1 MTSFIFE
8 QALPR
13 KQGKFTVA
21 EKQTWVRSVELV
33 LFRVYPGGRRAHS
46 WAWKVWISGW
56 TVQTWFEMLLSKL
69 ARLVLDWQSVPYQ
82 PWIDTISM

>member
-21 EKQTWVRSVELV
+21 EKQMWVRSVELV
-33 LFRVYPGGRRAHS
+33 LFRVYPGAEGLIPGLGRCGSQVGQFRPGLRCYS
-46 WAWKVWISGW
+46 QNYRG
-56 TVQTWFEMLLSKL
+56 
-69 ARLVLDWQSVPYQ
+69 
-82 PWIDTISM
+82 

>member
-21 EKQTWVRSVELV
+21 EKQTLVRSVKLV
-33 LFRVYPGGRRAHS
+33 LFRVHPGAEGLVPGLGRCESQVGEFRPDWRCHS
-46 WAWKVWISGW
+46 
-56 TVQTWFEMLLSKL
+56 QN
-69 ARLVLDWQSVPYQ
+69 
-82 PWIDTISM
+82 